1 MTRVLY
7 YEQPPTAQNDN
18 ACLSQTEAGIVGIT
32 YVDRAYQSKRDN
44 DQNLLTSN
52 SRANDGDG

>member
-7 YEQPPTAQNDN
+7 CEQPPTTQNDN
-18 ACLSQTEAGIVGIT
+18 ACQSQTEAGIVGIT

-44 DQNLLTSN
+44 DQNL
-52 SRANDGDG
+52 